1 MEWIFA
7 AVVLALCVFSASFRK
22 IAIVLAVLGG
32 IGYGSY
38 LLYEKRVESLRH
50 AAIPPSQLVLT
61 ELRMSGSRWSPF
73 MYGRMVNKS
82 KTNAADAVTIQ
93 FQLQECTEGSPEA
106 CVLVEDEAIRVN
118 IFIPAGQARDFS
130 VRIPFELRSQAG
142 KKFTLIHRVQ
152 RVRAELE

>member
-1 MEWIFA
+1 
-7 AVVLALCVFSASFRK
+7 
-22 IAIVLAVLGG
+22 
-32 IGYGSY
+32 
-38 LLYEKRVESLRH
+38 
-50 AAIPPSQLVLT
+50 
-61 ELRMSGSRWSPF
+61 